1 MKTSLRVMSAT
12 AVLVTFAGAD
22 RADAQT
28 AGYFMDDART
38 LSQAL
43 DLGGPLVAALP
54 ISLTETPPAGTS
66 SGVEAWTSSGEDG
79 RPRQIFLYTQSNV
92 FRCANRHPTPLWQC
106 RLKLASI
113 LVHEAVHLSGNRDE
127 RNAYEAQIAFLV
139 GRGASSQIVTSVA
152 RARDYVV
159 ARQRA
164 REAETRGALTHPPL
178 D

>member
-28 AGYFMDDART
+28 AGYFVDDART

-43 DLGGPLVAALP
+43 HLGGPLLAALP

-66 SGVEAWTSSGEDG
+66 SGVEAWTSWGEDG
-79 RPRQIFLYTQSNV
+79 RPRKIFLYTQSNV
-92 FRCANRHPTPLWQC
+92 FRCANRHPTPVWQC

-127 RNAYEAQIAFLV
+127 RKAYETQIAFLV
-139 GRGASSQIVTSVA
+139 RSGASSQLITSVA
-152 RARDYVV
+152 RARDYVIANESA
-159 ARQRA
+159 ARHAIA
-164 REAETRGALTHPPL
+164 RSASTSSK
-178 D
+178 